1 MKRYE
6 RRNERR
12 KEGGIRM
19 CRGRHIGERS
29 KEDDVCMCICIYCDY
44 RMIESYTRQETN
56 EVP

>member
-29 KEDDVCMCICIYCDY
+29 KEDDVCMCICICVC
-44 RMIESYTRQETN
+44 MHHVT
-56 EVP
+56 EVI

>member
-19 CRGRHIGERS
+19 CRGRHIGGERS
-29 KEDDVCMCICIYCDY
+29 KEDDVCMCICICVC
-44 RMIESYTRQETN
+44 MHHVT
-56 EVP
+56 EVI